1 MGSGDGGRA
10 APRAACTLLLCPTHI
25 PSLALCL
32 TCREQPPPCSPQSP
46 QLSAS
51 PAKPLYPSHHGVF
64 LPRIPVGVASTS
76 LHFALCCVQLSSRG
90 LVSQG
95 GWETRQPEPRLLC
108 VCTLSH
114 CVPDPELGRR
124 VCQVTSVMSGS
135 LRPQG
140 L

>member
-1 MGSGDGGRA
+1 MGAGQPQG
-10 APRAACTLLLCPTHI
+10 
-25 PSLALCL
+25 SLHTTFMPHAHSFPCSLSHL
-32 TCREQPPPCSPQSP
+32 QGTTSPCSPQSP
-46 QLSAS
+46 QLNAS

-64 LPRIPVGVASTS
+64 LPRIPVGMASTS

-95 GWETRQPEPRLLC
+95 GWETRQAEPRLLC
-108 VCTLSH
+108 VCTLSQ

-124 VCQVTSVMSGS
+124 VCQVTSGMSGS